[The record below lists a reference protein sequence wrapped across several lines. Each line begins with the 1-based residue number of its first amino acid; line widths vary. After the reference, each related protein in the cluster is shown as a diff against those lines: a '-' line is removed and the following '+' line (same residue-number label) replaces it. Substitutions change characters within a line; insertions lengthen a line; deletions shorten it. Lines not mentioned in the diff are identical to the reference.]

1 MISVMLDNDIAG
13 HRDLFDGTLHNTGWD
28 GYRLVE
34 FVTMDEAGI
43 VSDAPDSEVWRFCQ
57 QRRLLLLTANRNLD
71 DESSLE
77 RTLREDNTSES
88 LPIITVSAPQRIV
101 EPEYRERC
109 MHALVGIVLDL
120 ENCLGACQVV
130 HSLRDTELAPGN
142 PCRLPTKCAVLFLSR
157 ATNR

>member
-28 GYRLVE
+28 EYRLVE

-57 QRRLLLLTANRNLD
+57 QRGLLLLTANRNLD

-77 RTLREDNTSES
+77 RTLREDNTPES
-88 LPIITVSAPQRIV
+88 LPIVTVSAPQRIV

-109 MHALVGIVLDL
+109 MHALIGIVLDL
-120 ENCLGACQVV
+120 ENCLGA
-130 HSLRDTELAPGN
+130 A
-142 PCRLPTKCAVLFLSR
+142 RLYIP
-157 ATNR
+157 